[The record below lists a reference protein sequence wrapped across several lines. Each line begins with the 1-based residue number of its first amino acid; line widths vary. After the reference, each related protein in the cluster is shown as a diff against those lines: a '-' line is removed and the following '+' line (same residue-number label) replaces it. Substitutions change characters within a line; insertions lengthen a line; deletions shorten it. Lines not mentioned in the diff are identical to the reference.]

1 MAIVSSCFIYYI
13 NYA

>member
-1 MAIVSSCFIYYI
+1 MAVVSSCFIYYI